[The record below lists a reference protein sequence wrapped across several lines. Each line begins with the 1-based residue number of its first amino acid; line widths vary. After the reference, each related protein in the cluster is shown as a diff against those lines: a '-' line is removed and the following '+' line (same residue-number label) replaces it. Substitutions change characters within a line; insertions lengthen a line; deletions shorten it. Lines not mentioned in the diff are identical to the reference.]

1 MALEPKS
8 GRDLFVSYAHVDDAP
23 VFGAKWVS
31 TLVQDLRKLLAQKMG
46 RNEAISIWWDEID
59 LRGNHDVTSEI
70 RTILRQSVTLLMVLS
85 PGYLASQ
92 WCRQEKD
99 LFFEVLG
106 GKPQG
111 RVFVVEKQVLDEDQS
126 RPAELADIKGYYFW
140 YRDERN
146 QARTLSIREPE
157 PHVTTY
163 IRLVEDLATDISRQL
178 KARAAAAPSPFTR
191 PKATVFLAE
200 ATEDLD
206 SRREQV
212 RRYLEEAQLQVLP
225 AQRYLEGQAFR
236 DALEQ
241 ALGQS
246 TLFIQL
252 LGAYPSR
259 RPPDIPQ
266 GYTRLQLERA
276 LARNLPILQWHDPT
290 LKLDQVESQE
300 QRELLE
306 AVSVYAEPLES
317 FKQRI
322 VRQALPSPPPPQAV
336 RTGAPVV
343 FINAEHRDRILAEAI
358 RDHIDARLLIVFPV
372 SEGTASEV
380 REDLEYKLTDC
391 DALIVV
397 YGQTT
402 VAWVERQL
410 LYYNRM
416 TPKRERPFLT
426 LGVYDGPPEAKPE
439 VSTRMPGLKILMCRQ
454 GFDSRQLRALL
465 QAFLAPLLQCV
476 QP

>member
-1 MALEPKS
+1 MVSDSTP
-8 GRDLFVSYAHVDDAP
+8 RYDLFISYAHVDDAP

-31 TLVQDLRKLLAQKMG
+31 ALVQDLRNLLAQKLG
-46 RNEAISIWWDEID
+46 RQEAFSMWWDEMD
-59 LRGNHDVTSEI
+59 LRGNHAVTPEI
-70 RTILRQSVTLLMVLS
+70 RATLQQSATLLLVLS

-106 GKPQG
+106 GKPQN

-126 RPAELADIKGYYFW
+126 RPAELADIKGYRFW
-140 YRDERN
+140 YPDEHN
-146 QARTLSIREPE
+146 QARTLSIREPD
-157 PHVTTY
+157 PHATAY

-178 KARAAAAPSPFTR
+178 KARAAAAPPPAE

-200 ATEDLD
+200 VTDDLD
-206 SRREQV
+206 PRREQV
-212 RRYLEEAQLQVLP
+212 RRYLEQAQLRVLP
-225 AQRYLEGQAFR
+225 AQRHLEGQAFR
-236 DALEQ
+236 DALDQ

-252 LGAYPSR
+252 LGEYPGR

-276 LARNLPILQWHDPT
+276 QARKLPILQWHDPI

-322 VRQALPSPPPPQAV
+322 VQQALPPPPPPQAV
-336 RTGAPVV
+336 RASAPVV
-343 FINAEHRDRILAEAI
+343 FINTERRDRTLAETI
-358 RDHIDARLLIVFPV
+358 RDQVDARLMVTLPV
-372 SEGTASEV
+372 SAGKASEL
-380 REDLEYKLTDC
+380 RKDLDDKLRDC

-397 YGQTT
+397 YGEKTL
-402 VAWVERQL
+402 AWVENQL
-410 LYYNRM
+410 LYCNKMAPR
-416 TPKRERPFLT
+416 RDRPFLR
-426 LGVYDGPPEAKPE
+426 LGMYDGPPEEKPT
-439 VSTRMPGLKILMCRQ
+439 VSTRMPGLEILMCRQ
-454 GFDSRQLRALL
+454 GLDAQRL
-465 QAFLAPLLQCV
+465 QAFLAPLLERV

>member
-1 MALEPKS
+1 
-8 GRDLFVSYAHVDDAP
+8 
-23 VFGAKWVS
+23 
-31 TLVQDLRKLLAQKMG
+31 VQDLRNLLAQKMG
-46 RNEAISIWWDEID
+46 RNEAFSIWWDEID
-59 LRGNHDVTSEI
+59 LRGNHNVTSEL
-70 RTILRQSVTLLMVLS
+70 RTILQQSATLLIVLS
-85 PGYLASQ
+85 PGYLASK
-92 WCRQEKD
+92 WCMQERD

-106 GKPQG
+106 GNPQG
-111 RVFVVEKQVLDEDQS
+111 RVFVVEKHVLDEDLS

-157 PHVTTY
+157 PYATAY

-178 KARAAAAPSPFTR
+178 KVRAAVAPSPPAK

-200 ATEDLD
+200 VTDDLEP
-206 SRREQV
+206 RREQV
-212 RRYLEEAQLQVLP
+212 RRYLEQAQLQVLP
-225 AQRYLEGQAFR
+225 TRRHLEGQAFR

-252 LGAYPSR
+252 LGEYLGR

-266 GYTRLQLERA
+266 GYPRLQLERA
-276 LARNLPILQWHDPT
+276 QARKLPILQWHDPT
-290 LKLDQVESQE
+290 LKLDQVESPE

-322 VRQALPSPPPPQAV
+322 VQQALPPPPPPPVVHAA
-336 RTGAPVV
+336 TPVV
-343 FINAEHRDRILAEAI
+343 FINTERRDRTLAEAI
-358 RDHIDARLLIVFPV
+358 RDQVDARLMVTLPV
-372 SEGTASEV
+372 SEGKAAEV
-380 REDLEYKLTDC
+380 RKELEQKLVDC

-402 VAWVERQL
+402 LDWVDKQL
-410 LYYNRM
+410 LYCNRIA
-416 TPKRERPFLT
+416 PKRERPFLT
-426 LGVYDGPPEAKPE
+426 LGVYDGPPEEKPT
-439 VSTRMPGLKILMCRQ
+439 VSTRMPGLEILMGRQ
-454 GFDSRQLRALL
+454 GLDAQRL
-465 QAFLAPLLQCV
+465 QAFLAPLLQRV
-476 QP
+476 QL